1 MTAKGES
8 QLMAEINNELD
19 TLYSKFR
26 EQDTALGAA
35 LVTLDALVVTL
46 DAAIDVITS
55 SLGSAA
61 GADLVADL
69 AAAVTDATSVEVMHT
84 SAH

>member
-1 MTAKGES
+1 MTAKSES
-8 QLMAEINNELD
+8 TLIVEINTELD
-19 TLYSKFR
+19 TLMTKFTDG
-26 EQDTALGAA
+26 ETALAAA

-61 GADLVADL
+61 GSDLVADL
-69 AAAVTDATSVEVMHT
+69 AAAVTDSTSVEVMHT

>member
-8 QLMAEINNELD
+8 QLLSEINTELD
-19 TLYSKFR
+19 TLYAKFD
-26 EQDTALGAA
+26 EADATFTAA
-35 LVTLDALVVTL
+35 LVTLNALVVTL

-61 GADLVADL
+61 GSDLVADL